1 MQENEDHTGDHSF
14 KIVIGKILRGIP
26 DLFFSWGPG
35 ESFRPTLLT
44 ILLMIVPLM
53 IFKDKI
59 IFGIRYLVDLI
70 GR

>member
-1 MQENEDHTGDHSF
+1 MQENENHTGDHSF

-26 DLFFSWGPG
+26 DLFFVN
-35 ESFRPTLLT
+35 ELRKVRPTLLT
-44 ILLMIVPLM
+44 YLLIIVPLM

-59 IFGIRYLVDLI
+59 IFGMRYLMNLI